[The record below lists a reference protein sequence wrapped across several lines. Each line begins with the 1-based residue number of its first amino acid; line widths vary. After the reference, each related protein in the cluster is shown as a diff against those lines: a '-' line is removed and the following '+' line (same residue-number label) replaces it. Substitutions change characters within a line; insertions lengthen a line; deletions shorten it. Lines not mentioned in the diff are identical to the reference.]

1 VVIVLTSPFI
11 RARAIG
17 AGRRG
22 TGVGLNVALEAAAAG
37 ARVEL
42 VGKVGDDDAGNG
54 IAVELERAGVGHA
67 ALLRDPS
74 STTPVEGGGAPLSL
88 GRADVELA
96 LRYLV
101 DFRVV
106 VAADRLA
113 ADASAVVA
121 EAAHYVGAH
130 RIILAEGDVAA
141 NLEGADQGSA
151 PRDPVRAGDAGDVDP
166 LREQDVT
173 VLLAPIG
180 EAGAFT
186 AFVGR
191 YAALL
196 DAGRAPSDAFADA
209 AREIGWEPAR
219 HA

>member
-1 VVIVLTSPFI
+1 MVIVLTSPL
-11 RARAIG
+11 AKTGSAVE
-17 AGRRG
+17 GRRG
-22 TGVGLNVALEAAAAG
+22 SGLGVEVALAAAAAG

-42 VGKVGDDDAGNG
+42 VGKVGDDEAGDG

-74 STTPVEGGGAPLSL
+74 SATPVEGRDAPLSL

-106 VAADRLA
+106 ITTDPLS
-113 ADASAVVA
+113 ADAGEVVA
-121 EAAHYVGAH
+121 EAAGYAGAH
-130 RIILAEGDVAA
+130 RIIVGSAGSGGDDLTILIPPGADG
-141 NLEGADQGSA
+141 EGATA
-151 PRDPVRAGDAGDVDP
+151 F
-166 LREQDVT
+166 
-173 VLLAPIG
+173 
-180 EAGAFT
+180 GAFAGFAAFA

-196 DAGRAPSDAFADA
+196 DAGRPPSDAFAA
-209 AREIGWEPAR
+209 AAAEVGWEPAR